1 MVEAAVDGRNRYFFW
16 KEVDMMNNYHSDP
29 PNMGVVKDPQS
40 IANLLKQMY
49 DTLYNSNPS
58 IKANLTKNEDNID
71 MHVGQSMAED
81 YIVTEEQ
88 VIAALDKFKS
98 DGQKGVI
105 SDHIIYG
112 PRRLAVDISLFL
124 TTARRHGFMPDKM
137 LLYTTAS
144 IAKYRTGDQCSS
156 DNYRGILFMVK
167 INNIVI
173 LM

>member
-1 MVEAAVDGRNRYFFW
+1 M
-16 KEVDMMNNYHSDP
+16 
-29 PNMGVVKDPQS
+29 
-40 IANLLKQMY
+40 
-49 DTLYNSNPS
+49 
-58 IKANLTKNEDNID
+58 
-71 MHVGQSMAED
+71 
-81 YIVTEEQ
+81 
-88 VIAALDKFKS
+88 IAALDKLKS

-156 DNYRGILFMVK
+156 DNYRGILFMIK